1 MFITNIRHLINASK
15 TMGEEMPV
23 EARDLSGFVTLV
35 VESTTRTLP
44 QTLTL
49 TNITCFRRGCDGQ
62 IKSSLRPDN
71 DEIHWFCPDCEQ
83 EGLINNWQGTEWDQR
98 TEVNLSERR

>member
-15 TMGEEMPV
+15 TMGEEMPA
-23 EARDLSGFVTLV
+23 EARDLSGFITLV
-35 VESTTRTLP
+35 VESTTKTVP

-49 TNITCFRRGCDGQ
+49 TDVTCFRKGCDGQ

-71 DEIHWFCPDCEQ
+71 GEIHWFCPDCEE
-83 EGLINNWQGTEWDQR
+83 EGLINNWQGTEWDHR
-98 TEVNLSERR
+98 SEINS